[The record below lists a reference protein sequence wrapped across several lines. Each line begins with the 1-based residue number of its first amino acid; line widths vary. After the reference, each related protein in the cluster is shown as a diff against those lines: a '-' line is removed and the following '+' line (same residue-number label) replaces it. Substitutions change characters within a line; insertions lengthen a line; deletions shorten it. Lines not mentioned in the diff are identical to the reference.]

1 VSDPEE
7 PRPAEQVQ
15 PDTPLWA
22 GPASVYD
29 PIATIYDAWSTQV
42 VEDIDFYV
50 AEALAAGG
58 PVVELGVGTGR
69 IAVPTAR
76 AGVNVIGVDSSS
88 EMLALC
94 RAAAEAAGV
103 ASLVDLRVG
112 DYRRPPVSERVRLV
126 TCPFRA
132 FLHLHS
138 NDERRVALRA
148 AFDLLVPGGRLVF
161 DVFAPSRADIQET
174 GGRWIEREPG
184 IWERADWH
192 PAERTLDLSVRGEQ
206 GETTMH
212 LAWIPAEE
220 WERLLADAGFVEV
233 ECFGWFDGRPYQ
245 GGEDSVFVA
254 RRPLSSDHAVFL
266 GGIAPARF

>member
-1 VSDPEE
+1 V
-7 PRPAEQVQ
+7 
-15 PDTPLWA
+15 T
-22 GPASVYD
+22 
-29 PIATIYDAWSTQV
+29 
-42 VEDIDFYV
+42 EDIDFYV
-50 AEALAAGG
+50 EEAVAAGG

-76 AGVNVIGVDSSS
+76 AGVAVIGVDSSV

-94 RAAAEAAGV
+94 RRAAEAAGV
-103 ASLVDLRVG
+103 DSLIDLRLG
-112 DYRRPPVSERVRLV
+112 DYAQPPVAERVRLV

-138 NDERRVALRA
+138 DGERLAALRA
-148 AFDLLVPGGRLVF
+148 AFDLLLPGGRFVF
-161 DVFAPSRADIQET
+161 DVFAPSPEDIRET

-192 PAERTLDLSVRGEQ
+192 PRKRTLDLSVRGEQ

-212 LAWIPAEE
+212 LAWIAAED
-220 WERLLADAGFVEV
+220 WERLLTEAGFTGI

-245 GGEDSVFVA
+245 GGEDFVFAA
-254 RRPLSSDHAVFL
+254 RRPRGASNPS
-266 GGIAPARF
+266 